1 LTPSESF
8 SAAKTRHALVGLGA
22 NLGNRAGSL
31 ASALSWIGNTKK
43 AEIVRRSS
51 WIETDPVG
59 GPAGQPA
66 FLNGAAILE
75 TRLQPSELMEM
86 LLECERAH
94 GRTRT
99 VKDGPRTL
107 DLDLLLMGNL
117 IVDSAGITLPHP
129 RMHAR
134 RFVLAPAAEIAPDWL
149 HPSSGKTIANL
160 LAALDGTRSWGPAP
174 GRELVGRTAFVA
186 GSSSGIGRTI
196 AQELML
202 AGARVLIHGR
212 RAELLASNLESL
224 GHGHIAIE
232 ADLSLPGAGKSLAE
246 KVFDLAP
253 ETDIWIQN
261 AGADILT
268 GSGRH
273 ASFEEKLKSLV
284 QVDMVAC
291 MEACRAAG
299 RHLSRRGNGV
309 ILTIGWDQAETGM
322 EGDSGQL
329 FGATKAGV
337 MAFTKSLA
345 VDLAPKVRVN
355 GIAPGWVRTAWGNQA
370 SEEWQKRAENETL
383 LRRWGAPQDIASCA
397 RYLSGPGGE
406 WMTGQIIRVNGG
418 AVRS

>member
-1 LTPSESF
+1 MAQSES
-8 SAAKTRHALVGLGA
+8 SPAAKTRHALIGLGA
-22 NLGNRAGSL
+22 NLGDRASSL
-31 ASALSWIGNTKK
+31 ASALSWIRNTKK

-75 TRLQPSELMEM
+75 TRLQPSELMAL
-86 LLECERAH
+86 LLECELAH

-107 DLDLLLMGNL
+107 DLDVLLMGNL

-149 HPSSGKTIANL
+149 HPVSGKTIANL

-202 AGARVLIHGR
+202 AGAKVLIHGR

-232 ADLSLPGAGKSLAE
+232 ADLSLPGAG
-246 KVFDLAP
+246 
-253 ETDIWIQN
+253 
-261 AGADILT
+261 
-268 GSGRH
+268 
-273 ASFEEKLKSLV
+273 KSLV

-337 MAFTKSLA
+337 MAFTKALA

-370 SEEWQKRAENETL
+370 SGEWQERVESETL